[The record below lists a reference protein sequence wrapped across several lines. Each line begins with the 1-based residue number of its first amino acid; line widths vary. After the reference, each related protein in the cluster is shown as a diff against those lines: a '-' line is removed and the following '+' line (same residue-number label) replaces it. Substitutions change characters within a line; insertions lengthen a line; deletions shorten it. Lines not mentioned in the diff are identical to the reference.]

1 MPAYLTNQQWRFALT
16 ACLALSAP
24 ASAGM
29 LELRNGDRIA
39 GEFESANE
47 DNVVWRSDSLGKL
60 TIDKGDIYDLQT
72 TKPLKING
80 VGEPCMVEGMD
91 AEHLVYSCGEDV
103 EPRRVPLVSLAMIIP
118 YQQFLTGDS
127 GTLTGRVNVSGTY
140 ARGNDVKDDWKISSG
155 VDYRQVDWRH
165 SGNFEYAS
173 YSRSKSEP
181 DVRWGGRYVLDWFF
195 RERWFLN
202 TDIRYGH
209 DETRAVDRYYNI
221 GAGTGYQFWENSRT
235 ALAMTGGL
243 VSVTERFE
251 VPENPA
257 PDFVREESRIAWRLG
272 TDFRY
277 ELPLGVAFFHRNEYV
292 RSFEQ
297 EDDWQLNSTT
307 GFSSM
312 LVSRVHSEVRFDYEV
327 DNDPQP
333 GTEREDIRLVVGLS
347 YEW

>member
-1 MPAYLTNQQWRFALT
+1 MPVYLTTQQWRLAL
-16 ACLALSAP
+16 AAYLALSAP
-24 ASAGM
+24 VSAGM

-39 GEFESANE
+39 GDFVSASE
-47 DNVVWRSDSLGKL
+47 DSVIWQSESLGRL
-60 TIDKGDIYDLQT
+60 TIEKNKIYDLQT

-80 VGEPCMVEGMD
+80 VGEPCMVEGMEF
-91 AEHLVYSCGEDV
+91 EHLVYLCGDDV
-103 EPRRVPLVSLAMIIP
+103 VPRRVPLVSLAMIIP
-118 YQQFLTGDS
+118 YETYISGDS
-127 GTLTGRVNVSGTY
+127 STLNGRVNVSGTY
-140 ARGNDVKDDWKISSG
+140 ARGNEIKDDWKISGG
-155 VDYRQVDWRH
+155 VEYRLVDWRH

-202 TDIRYGH
+202 SDVRYGH
-209 DETRAVDRYYNI
+209 DETRSIDRYYNI
-221 GAGTGYQFWENSRT
+221 GAGTGYQFWENNRT

-243 VSVTERFE
+243 VSVTEQYQ

-257 PDFVREESRIAWRLG
+257 PDFVRKEDRIAWRLG

-277 ELPLGVAFFHRNEYV
+277 KLPLGVSFFHRNEYV

-297 EDDWQLNSTT
+297 DRDWQLNSTT

-312 LVSRVHSEVRFDYEV
+312 LVSTVYSEVKLDYEV

-333 GTEREDIRLVVGLS
+333 GTEREDIRLVVGLT